1 MAKGARIKTRTSIK
15 QPKSEIKTRKKVRNP
30 NTDLNLDPVAL
41 ERAKIRAIFWY
52 IQYLKKHPEALQTSD
67 ERFEIELRELEQF
80 HNANRLRLT

>member
-1 MAKGARIKTRTSIK
+1 MKTKASIK
-15 QPKSEIKTRKKVRNP
+15 PPKSEIKTRKKVRNP

-67 ERFEIELRELEQF
+67 GGVELGL
-80 HNANRLRLT
+80 LGL